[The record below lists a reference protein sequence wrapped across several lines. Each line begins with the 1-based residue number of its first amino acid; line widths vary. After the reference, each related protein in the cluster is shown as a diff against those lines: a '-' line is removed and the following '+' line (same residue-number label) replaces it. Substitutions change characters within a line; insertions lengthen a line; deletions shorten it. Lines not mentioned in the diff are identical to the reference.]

1 MEWNGICKTHEHHG
15 YHQRNLPSPA
25 PMPAQFHI
33 YPSLCGPA
41 NPTNQ
46 LNQPTNQ
53 PINQQTNQDQPTTTN
68 QPTNQP
74 TNHTIPHQP
83 TIIFILSTATIRSSV
98 AVVRS
103 GETTTDAKSLMH
115 SKHQDGRTPSQCVMP
130 LTEDLVNV

>member
-15 YHQRNLPSPA
+15 YHQRNLPSPP

-74 TNHTIPHQP
+74 TNHTTPHHTTP
-83 TIIFILSTATIRSSV
+83 TNHYFHIEHCNDSQQ
-98 AVVRS
+98 RS
-103 GETTTDAKSLMH
+103 GSAEW
-115 SKHQDGRTPSQCVMP
+115 
-130 LTEDLVNV
+130 